1 MSFEGIVERV
11 LSDHTRDPDFGS
23 TLFLSDLL
31 SPASKASPSAI
42 QFRDAP
48 NGLRNHSLVERY
60 SSMKNNANHL
70 GPP

>member
-1 MSFEGIVERV
+1 VFFEGIVKGV

-23 TLFLSDLL
+23 KIFVSDLL
-31 SPASKASPSAI
+31 SLAKASSSAI
-42 QFRDAP
+42 QFSDAP
-48 NGLRNHSLVERY
+48 NGLRNHSRVERY